1 MGESSK
7 ASSEGKETL
16 STSRLM
22 AGMLCPT
29 CPTWEIT
36 GRTRKSLVVIGGR
49 SCPSTCWVTTA
60 GAQLGSTPNVAPVN
74 PPTCR
79 RRR

>member
-1 MGESSK
+1 MGQSSK

-29 CPTWEIT
+29 CPTWI
-36 GRTRKSLVVIGGR
+36 SSPI
-49 SCPSTCWVTTA
+49 STVWPVA
-60 GAQLGSTPNVAPVN
+60 NDGAAALGSTAD
-74 PPTCR
+74 TRCCDAR
-79 RRR
+79 FDYARSDLD